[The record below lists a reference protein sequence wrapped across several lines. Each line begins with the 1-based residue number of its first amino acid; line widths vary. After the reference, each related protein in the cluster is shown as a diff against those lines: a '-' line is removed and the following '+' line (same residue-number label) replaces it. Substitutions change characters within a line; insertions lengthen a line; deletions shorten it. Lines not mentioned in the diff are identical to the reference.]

1 MLAFINTFSY
11 IPVVLCFVAILA
23 LAVVIFKNK
32 TDSDFFVLKL
42 FFLIVLITGL
52 ICSLILKNSSILAVF
67 LFIALILLIP
77 VQNSK
82 KKPEADDVLKTK
94 TEPELSAS
102 DQEEKTDSD
111 PLAEIVNA
119 ELLETSRDFLISLSS
134 CFTEKEGLLQLL
146 DKVNESVIKETAADG
161 GVILLIDEFED
172 LISVKNLKGTFPPPY
187 KLDPNLPH
195 KIARVETNFRFAQFP
210 LNETI
215 FGITASSGKA
225 ELITDPASDPRIF
238 QNEPEDF
245 LKCGSYIFVP
255 MLVKDVVI
263 GVLSLARKPE
273 NPVFSEQDFTKAKFL
288 TDFASAAVQ
297 NIFSYQEIIEHRELI
312 QESTIAC
319 KLQKTMQPKNTH
331 SIPGANFGFFFNGVE
346 GVCGDYFDIIPCRKD
361 RISFVLGDIAGK
373 GMNSLLVMVMLRAI
387 LQLIVN
393 TTKNAGT
400 ILTWANRG
408 ITGKINIDH
417 FASMT
422 LVNYNPPEK
431 KLEIASAG
439 NSPVLLYH
447 SDTKQ
452 IEDVT
457 VFADPIGVDKLT
469 EYTYK
474 EFVVNSG
481 DIVILYTDGLLES
494 VNSESKQYGVEN
506 IRKLITENA
515 SLKAQDIAT
524 KIKKN
529 HKEFCGSVNQH
540 DDQTLILIKIE

>member
-52 ICSLILKNSSILAVF
+52 ICSLVLKNSSILAVF

-273 NPVFSEQDFTKAKFL
+273 NPAFSEQDFTKAKLL

-529 HKEFCGSVNQH
+529 LKEFCGSVNQH

>member
-1 MLAFINTFSY
+1 MLALFDTFSY
-11 IPVVLCFVAILA
+11 IPIALCFIVIIILAILTIKNNKNSA
-23 LAVVIFKNK
+23 LKILFL
-32 TDSDFFVLKL
+32 FVLL
-42 FFLIVLITGL
+42 TGL
-52 ICSLILKNSSILAVF
+52 ICSLILNNTGLLSLF

-77 VQNSK
+77 IQKIKEGNNS
-82 KKPEADDVLKTK
+82 AN
-94 TEPELSAS
+94 TEKELEQEMSIS
-102 DQEEKTDSD
+102 DSVESTQSD
-111 PLAEIVNA
+111 PVSEIVSTQ
-119 ELLETSRDFLISLSS
+119 LLESAKDFMIFLSN
-134 CFTEKEGLLQLL
+134 CFNEKEGLLQLL
-146 DKVNESVIKETAADG
+146 DKINESVIKETAADG
-161 GVILLIDEFED
+161 GAILLIDEFED

-187 KLDPNLPH
+187 KLDSNLPH
-195 KIARVETNFRFAQFP
+195 KIARVETSFRFAQFP

-225 ELITDPASDPRIF
+225 ELITDPTADPRIF

-245 LKCGSYIFVP
+245 LKCGSYIFIP
-255 MLVKDVVI
+255 MLVKDTVI

-273 NPVFSEQDFTKAKFL
+273 TTVFTEEDFAKAKLL
-288 TDFASAAVQ
+288 TDFASAAIQ

-361 RISFVLGDIAGK
+361 RISFVLGDVAGK

-393 TTKNAGT
+393 TTKDAGT

-417 FASMT
+417 FASLS
-422 LVNYNPPEK
+422 LVNYNPIEK
-431 KLEIASAG
+431 KIEIASAG
-439 NSPVLLYH
+439 NSPVLLFH
-447 SDTKQ
+447 NDTKE
-452 IEDVT
+452 IENVT

-469 EYTYK
+469 EYTHK
-474 EFVVNSG
+474 EFAVNSG
-481 DIVILYTDGLLES
+481 DIVILYTDGLVES
-494 VNSESKQYGVEN
+494 INSDSLQYGVES
-506 IRKLITENA
+506 IKKLVADNA
-515 SLKAQDIAT
+515 SSKAQDISA

-529 HKEFCGSVNQH
+529 LKEFCGTTNQH

>member
-1 MLAFINTFSY
+1 MLALFDTFSY
-11 IPVVLCFVAILA
+11 IPIALCFIVIIILAILTIKNNKNSA
-23 LAVVIFKNK
+23 LKILFL
-32 TDSDFFVLKL
+32 FVLL
-42 FFLIVLITGL
+42 TGL
-52 ICSLILKNSSILAVF
+52 ICSLILNNTGLLSLF

-77 VQNSK
+77 LQNIK
-82 KKPEADDVLKTK
+82 EGNNPAN
-94 TEPELSAS
+94 TEKELEQEMSIS
-102 DQEEKTDSD
+102 DSVESTQSD
-111 PLAEIVNA
+111 PVSEIVSTQ
-119 ELLETSRDFLISLSS
+119 LLESAKDFMIFLSN
-134 CFTEKEGLLQLL
+134 CFNEKEGLLQLL
-146 DKVNESVIKETAADG
+146 DKINESVIKETAADG
-161 GVILLIDEFED
+161 GAILLIDEFED

-187 KLDPNLPH
+187 KLDSNLPH
-195 KIARVETNFRFAQFP
+195 KIARVETSFRFAQFP

-225 ELITDPASDPRIF
+225 ELITDPTADPRIF

-245 LKCGSYIFVP
+245 LKCGSYIFIP
-255 MLVKDVVI
+255 MLVKDTVI

-273 NPVFSEQDFTKAKFL
+273 TTVFTEEDFAKAKLL
-288 TDFASAAVQ
+288 TDFASAAIQ

-361 RISFVLGDIAGK
+361 RISFVLGDVAGK

-393 TTKNAGT
+393 TTKDAGT

-417 FASMT
+417 FASLS
-422 LVNYNPPEK
+422 LVNYNPIEK
-431 KLEIASAG
+431 KIEIASAG
-439 NSPVLLYH
+439 NSPVLLFH
-447 SDTKQ
+447 NDTKE
-452 IEDVT
+452 IENVT

-469 EYTYK
+469 EYTHK
-474 EFVVNSG
+474 EFAVNSG
-481 DIVILYTDGLLES
+481 DIVILYTDGLVES
-494 VNSESKQYGVEN
+494 INSDSRQYGVES
-506 IRKLITENA
+506 IKKLVADNA
-515 SLKAQDIAT
+515 SSKAQDISA

-529 HKEFCGSVNQH
+529 LKEFCGTTNQH

>member
-1 MLAFINTFSY
+1 MLALFDTFSY
-11 IPVVLCFVAILA
+11 IPIALCFIVIIILA
-23 LAVVIFKNK
+23 IVTIKNNK
-32 TDSDFFVLKL
+32 NSALKILFLFVLL
-42 FFLIVLITGL
+42 TGL
-52 ICSLILKNSSILAVF
+52 ICSLILNNTGLLSLF

-77 VQNSK
+77 IQNIK
-82 KKPEADDVLKTK
+82 EGNNPAN
-94 TEPELSAS
+94 TEKELEQEMSIS
-102 DQEEKTDSD
+102 DSVESTQSD
-111 PLAEIVNA
+111 PVSEIVSTQ
-119 ELLETSRDFLISLSS
+119 LLESAKDFMIFLSN
-134 CFTEKEGLLQLL
+134 CFNEKEGLLQLL
-146 DKVNESVIKETAADG
+146 DKINESVIKETAADG
-161 GVILLIDEFED
+161 GAILLIDEFED

-187 KLDPNLPH
+187 KLDSNLPH
-195 KIARVETNFRFAQFP
+195 KIARVETSFRFAQFP

-225 ELITDPASDPRIF
+225 ELITDPTADPRIF

-245 LKCGSYIFVP
+245 LKCGSYIFIP
-255 MLVKDVVI
+255 MLVKDTVI

-273 NPVFSEQDFTKAKFL
+273 TTVFTEEDFAKAKLL
-288 TDFASAAVQ
+288 TDFASAAIQ

-361 RISFVLGDIAGK
+361 RISFVLGDVAGK

-393 TTKNAGT
+393 TTKDAGT

-417 FASMT
+417 FASLS
-422 LVNYNPPEK
+422 LVNYNPIEK
-431 KLEIASAG
+431 KIEIASAG
-439 NSPVLLYH
+439 NSPVLLFH
-447 SDTKQ
+447 NDTKE
-452 IEDVT
+452 IENVT

-469 EYTYK
+469 EYTHK
-474 EFVVNSG
+474 EFAVNSG
-481 DIVILYTDGLLES
+481 DIVILYTDGLVES
-494 VNSESKQYGVEN
+494 INSDSRQYGVES
-506 IRKLITENA
+506 IKKLVADNA
-515 SLKAQDIAT
+515 SSKAQDISA

-529 HKEFCGSVNQH
+529 LKEFCGTTNQH

>member
-11 IPVVLCFVAILA
+11 IPVVLCFAAILA
-23 LAVVIFKNK
+23 LAVVIFRNK
-32 TDSDFFVLKL
+32 TDSDFFLLKIL
-42 FFLIVLITGL
+42 FLVVLITGL

-77 VQNSK
+77 AENTK
-82 KKPEADDVLKTK
+82 KKSQTDDIVKATS
-94 TEPELSAS
+94 ESDLSVS
-102 DQEEKTDSD
+102 EQEEKTETD
-111 PLAEIVNA
+111 PLAEIVDA
-119 ELLETSRDFLISLSS
+119 ELLETSRDFMISLSS

-146 DKVNESVIKETAADG
+146 DKVNESIIKETAADG

-245 LKCGSYIFVP
+245 LKCGSYIFIP

-273 NPVFSEQDFTKAKFL
+273 NPVFSEQDFTKAKLL
-288 TDFASAAVQ
+288 TDFASAAIQ

-319 KLQKTMQPKNTH
+319 KLQKNMQPKNTH

-447 SDTKQ
+447 SDTAQ

-494 VNSESKQYGVEN
+494 VNAESKQYGVEN

-515 SLKAQDIAT
+515 SLKAQDIAA

-529 HKEFCGSVNQH
+529 LKEFCGSVNQH

>member
-1 MLAFINTFSY
+1 MLALFDNFSY
-11 IPVVLCFVAILA
+11 IPIALCFIVIIILAILT
-23 LAVVIFKNK
+23 IKNK
-32 TDSDFFVLKL
+32 KNSLLKILFLFVL
-42 FFLIVLITGL
+42 FTGL
-52 ICSLILKNSSILAVF
+52 TSSLILHNTGLLSLF

-77 VQNSK
+77 IQNPKDENTS
-82 KKPEADDVLKTK
+82 DT
-94 TEPELSAS
+94 TEKESEQDIVVYDS
-102 DQEEKTDSD
+102 EESTQSD
-111 PLAEIVNA
+111 PVSEIVSTQLIESA
-119 ELLETSRDFLISLSS
+119 KDFMVSLSN
-134 CFTEKEGLLQLL
+134 CFNEKEGLLQLL
-146 DKVNESVIKETAADG
+146 DKINESVIKETSADG
-161 GVILLIDEFED
+161 GAILLIDEFED

-225 ELITDPASDPRIF
+225 ELITDPTADPRIF

-245 LKCGSYIFVP
+245 LKCGSYIFIP
-255 MLVKDVVI
+255 MLVKDTVI

-273 NPVFSEQDFTKAKFL
+273 TPVFTEQDFSKAKLL
-288 TDFASAAVQ
+288 TDFASAAIQ

-361 RISFVLGDIAGK
+361 RISFVLGDVAGK

-393 TTKNAGT
+393 TTKDAGT

-417 FASMT
+417 FASLS
-422 LVNYNPPEK
+422 LVNYNPIEK
-431 KLEIASAG
+431 KIEISSAG

-447 SDTKQ
+447 NDTKE
-452 IEDVT
+452 IENVN

-469 EYTYK
+469 EYSHK
-474 EFVVNSG
+474 EFAVNSG
-481 DIVILYTDGLLES
+481 DIVILYTDGLVES
-494 VNSESKQYGVEN
+494 INSDSRQYGVES
-506 IRKLITENA
+506 IKKLVSENA
-515 SLKAQDIAT
+515 ASKAQDISA

-529 HKEFCGSVNQH
+529 LKEFCGSTNQH

>member
-1 MLAFINTFSY
+1 MCFI
-11 IPVVLCFVAILA
+11 AILV
-23 LAVVIFKNK
+23 LAIVILKNRVN
-32 TDSDFFVLKL
+32 SDFLILKIL
-42 FFLIVLITGL
+42 FLIVLLTGL
-52 ICSLILKNSSILAVF
+52 VCSLILHSSGLLSVF
-67 LFIALILLIP
+67 VFIALLLLIP
-77 VQNSK
+77 LQ
-82 KKPEADDVLKTK
+82 KTK
-94 TEPELSAS
+94 EQIPDNSAVKIIP
-102 DQEEKTDSD
+102 DQELNVSDSEESSETDSFSEV
-111 PLAEIVNA
+111 ATTQ
-119 ELLETSRDFLISLSS
+119 LLESAKDFMVFLST
-134 CFTEKEGLLQLL
+134 CFNEKEGLLQLV
-146 DKVNESVIKETAADG
+146 DKINETVIKETAADG
-161 GVILLIDEFED
+161 GAILLIDEFED

-225 ELITDPASDPRIF
+225 ELITDPASDSRIF

-245 LKCGSYIFVP
+245 LKCGSYIFIP

-273 NPVFSEQDFTKAKFL
+273 NIAFSEQDFSKAKLL
-288 TDFASAAVQ
+288 TDFASAAIQ
-297 NIFSYQEIIEHRELI
+297 NIFSYQEIIEHRELT

-319 KLQKTMQPKNTH
+319 KLQKTIQSKNTH
-331 SIPGANFGFFFNGVE
+331 SIPAANFGFFFNGVE

-417 FASMT
+417 FASLS
-422 LVNYNPPEK
+422 LVNYNPLEK
-431 KLEIASAG
+431 KIEVASAG

-447 SDTKQ
+447 NDTKQ
-452 IEDVT
+452 IENVT

-474 EFVVNSG
+474 EFSVNSG
-481 DIVILYTDGLLES
+481 DIVILYTDGLVES
-494 VNSESKQYGVEN
+494 VNSESRQYGVES
-506 IRKLITENA
+506 IKKLVTDNA
-515 SLKAQDIAT
+515 SSKAQDIST
-524 KIKKN
+524 KIKK
-529 HKEFCGSVNQH
+529 HLKEFCGSTSQH